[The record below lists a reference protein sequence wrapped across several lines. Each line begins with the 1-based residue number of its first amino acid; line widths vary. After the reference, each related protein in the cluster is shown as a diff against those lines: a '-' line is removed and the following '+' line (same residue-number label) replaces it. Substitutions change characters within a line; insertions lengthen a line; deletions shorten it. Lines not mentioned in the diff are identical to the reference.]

1 MITNLA
7 WFAMMPVILFAS
19 HSSFSAEE
27 QIVPAHDEPIQPIP
41 IDTTLDPDKVELGA
55 FLFNDP
61 RLSKDNSLSCASCH
75 ILDAGGDDN
84 LVTGIALGGNRHVV
98 NTPTVF
104 NARYNFR
111 QQWDGA
117 ALTLEDQ
124 VDSVLHSHMEA
135 DSNWV
140 ELIDKLKADSG
151 LVHQFEKIYQDG
163 LTRDNYLDA
172 LTEFQKSLV
181 TPNARFD
188 RYLLGDAEAIT
199 EEEKEGYQRF
209 KEFGCISCHQ
219 GVNIGGNLFQKFGI
233 FYDYLAERGDII
245 NADYGRIN
253 VTNRE
258 VDMHV
263 FKVPSLRNIEVT
275 APYLHDGKAA
285 SLEEVIAIM
294 GRTQIGK
301 NINDRDIA
309 LLAKFLRT
317 LTGEY
322 NGRSLVKTDIHDDDN
337 EPVSQETELKTSTTA
352 AESIDKEDS

>member
-1 MITNLA
+1 MITKLA
-7 WFAMMPVILFAS
+7 RFAMMPVILFAS

-27 QIVPAHDEPIQPIP
+27 PIVPAPVEPIQPIP
-41 IDTTLDPDKVELGA
+41 VDATLNPDKIELGE

-61 RLSKDNSLSCASCH
+61 RLSQDNSLSCASCH

-124 VDSVLHSHMEA
+124 VDKVLHSHIEA
-135 DSNWV
+135 GSNWV

-172 LTEFQKSLV
+172 LTEFQKSLI
-181 TPNARFD
+181 TPNSRFD
-188 RYLLGDAEAIT
+188 RYLLGDADAIT
-199 EEEKEGYQRF
+199 ADEKEGYQRF

-219 GVNIGGNLFQKFGI
+219 GVNVGGNLFQKFGI

-285 SLEEVIAIM
+285 SLEEVVAIM

-301 NINDRDIA
+301 NIDTEDIS
-309 LLAKFLRT
+309 LLVKFLRT

-322 NGRSLVKTDIHDDDN
+322 NGRSLAQTDVDDDS
-337 EPVSQETELKTSTTA
+337 EPESPETELKTSTSA